1 MSTHKRINGN
11 YDITTLGASDVVTI
25 SSSAVTVT
33 GNLTVSGTQTTVN
46 SQDTDIQDRVIVLNK
61 GEAGAGVTGGTSGL
75 EVDRGS
81 STNSR
86 IVYDESNDKWSIDNG
101 SGSLTPIASSAGG
114 LGLENVVEDTTPQLG
129 GSLDVNG
136 ESIVS
141 ASNGNVVIAPDGT
154 GILHVDGSAVRLQN
168 EGSDPTGQSGY
179 TTVYSKVAGSG
190 GTGLYTVT
198 DTTTAD
204 ELVSKSKAVV
214 FGIIF

>member
-101 SGSLTPIASSAGG
+101 SGSLTPIASSASG
-114 LGLENVVEDTTPQLG
+114 LGLENIVEDTTPQLG
-129 GSLDVNG
+129 GSLDVNSQ
-136 ESIVS
+136 SIVS

>member
-101 SGSLTPIASSAGG
+101 SGSLTPIASSASG

>member
-101 SGSLTPIASSAGG
+101 SGSLTPIASSASG

-129 GSLDVNG
+129 GSLDVNSQ
-136 ESIVS
+136 SIVS

>member
-61 GEAGAGVTGGTSGL
+61 GESGAGVTGGTSGI

-141 ASNGNVVIAPDGT
+141 ASNGNVVIAPNGT

>member
-114 LGLENVVEDTTPQLG
+114 LGLENIVEDTTPQLG
-129 GSLDVNG
+129 GSLDVNSQ
-136 ESIVS
+136 SIVS

>member
-114 LGLENVVEDTTPQLG
+114 LGLENIVEDTTPQLG
-129 GSLDVNG
+129 GSLDVNSQ
-136 ESIVS
+136 SIVS
-141 ASNGNVVIAPDGT
+141 ASNGNVVISPDGT

>member
-114 LGLENVVEDTTPQLG
+114 IGLENIVEDTTPQLG

>member
-61 GEAGAGVTGGTSGL
+61 GESGAGVTGGTSGL

-114 LGLENVVEDTTPQLG
+114 IGLENIVEDTTPQLG

>member
-61 GEAGAGVTGGTSGL
+61 GEAGAGVTGGTSGI

-129 GSLDVNG
+129 GSLDVNSQ
-136 ESIVS
+136 SIVS

>member
-114 LGLENVVEDTTPQLG
+114 LGLENIVEDTTPQLG

>member
-101 SGSLTPIASSAGG
+101 SGSLTPIASSASG
-114 LGLENVVEDTTPQLG
+114 LGLENIVEDTTPQLG
-129 GSLDVNG
+129 GTLDVNDQTISGSSSGAGDVTILAG
-136 ESIVS
+136 E
-141 ASNGNVVIAPDGT
+141 ANLD
-154 GILHVDGSAVRLQN
+154 VDAVRVLN
-168 EGSDPTGQSGY
+168 NPGTPSSEAGY
-179 TTVYSKVAGSG
+179 NKLYAATPASG
-190 GTGLYTVT
+190 GTGLFVT
-198 DTTTAD
+198 NSTATE
-204 ELVSKSKAVV
+204 ELVSKSKAIV

>member
-61 GEAGAGVTGGTSGL
+61 GESGAGVTGGTSGI

-114 LGLENVVEDTTPQLG
+114 LGLENIVEDTTPQLG
-129 GSLDVNG
+129 GSLDVNSQ
-136 ESIVS
+136 SIVS